1 MQRYTPG
8 FKATSLTDRVGL
20 FNCCAANQK
29 SLPLVIFPNA
39 DADATSEEPGDA
51 RAGNGQYQLSTD
63 LLKIPTDLPFPMVD
77 EQLEP
82 REAPFCTIAR
92 LWYLG

>member
-1 MQRYTPG
+1 MPMQ
-8 FKATSLTDRVGL
+8 LL
-20 FNCCAANQK
+20 K
-29 SLPLVIFPNA
+29 SRA
-39 DADATSEEPGDA
+39 MREPEI
-51 RAGNGQYQLSTD
+51 RSTNSRGV

-82 REAPFCTIAR
+82 REGPFCTIAR

>member
-1 MQRYTPG
+1 LLKFDVENPMQRYTPG

-29 SLPLVIFPNA
+29 SLPLGIFPNT

-63 LLKIPTDLPFPMVD
+63 FAEDPNRSSLPD
-77 EQLEP
+77 G
-82 REAPFCTIAR
+82 RRTAGA
-92 LWYLG
+92 W

>member
-1 MQRYTPG
+1 MR
-8 FKATSLTDRVGL
+8 
-20 FNCCAANQK
+20 
-29 SLPLVIFPNA
+29 
-39 DADATSEEPGDA
+39 EPEI
-51 RAGNGQYQLSTD
+51 RSTNSRGI

-82 REAPFCTIAR
+82 REGPFCTIAR

>member
-29 SLPLVIFPNA
+29 SLPLGIFPNA
-39 DADATSEEPGDA
+39 DAVQLLKSRAMREPEI
-51 RAGNGQYQLSTD
+51 RSTNSRRI

>member
-8 FKATSLTDRVGL
+8 SKATSFTDRIGL

-29 SLPLVIFPNA
+29 SLPLGIFPNA
-39 DADATSEEPGDA
+39 DADATSEEPGEREPDIP
-51 RAGNGQYQLSTD
+51 STNSRRI